1 MRVVLEKLDKL
12 TVSVECVKEE
22 LEEIKTSR
30 SVPSSRQTP
39 RISGIGTPSCGMK
52 FGHKSVKYYF
62 EDLYRHFK
70 AHNDTNRYFMSCTRL
85 QCEIFDGKVRVYSV
99 PVDKFDSTS
108 MRNLSMMLYAS
119 DYKVQT
125 FLNKVKDGEF
135 GPDFCEGLHTPP
147 LFNQRSKV
155 NKCLSLM

>member
-22 LEEIKTSR
+22 LGEIKRSR

-39 RISGIGTPSCGMK
+39 RISGIGTPIGGMK
-52 FGHKSVKYYF
+52 SGHKSVEYYF
-62 EDLYRHFK
+62 KDLYQHFK
-70 AHNDTNRYFMSCTRL
+70 ANNDVNRYSIACTKL
-85 QCEIFDGKVRVYSV
+85 QCEIFDGKNPVYVV

-125 FLNKVKDGEF
+125 FLNKVKNGDF
-135 GPDFCEGLHTPP
+135 GLDYCEGLHTPP
-147 LFNQRSKV
+147 LFNQRSNV
-155 NKCLSLM
+155 YAIAR